1 MFFSFTL
8 HLESKKEL
16 IQFYYLS
23 LLYRLQ
29 VLKFGKICVKKCLCE
44 YVLYNLQSCSE
55 VNLAPMIQKPDCN
68 HQLFNGMIIVNKNT
82 IKLGL

>member
-29 VLKFGKICVKKCLCE
+29 VLKFGKICVKKSLCE
-44 YVLYNLQSCSE
+44 YVLYNLQCCSE
-55 VNLAPMIQKPDCN
+55 VNLARDDSKTRLQSSIIQWNDN
-68 HQLFNGMIIVNKNT
+68 S
-82 IKLGL
+82 